1 MFRDRVK
8 EMAVNHPDMKASE
21 ILANVEMLMDNPGP
35 LGLKDESL
43 MRYVQRVRSKQAK
56 GEMGFKKVTYHR
68 KKGYRWG
75 TTASGLPGSIPIDDE
90 SSPDKKGEFGVTSGQ
105 DFQPSFLE
113 HVRHSQ
119 EEEEHQSDDDD
130 AEDDILNHAKDNHN
144 NDNSFSQHLMATNN
158 SELRRPPQHNP
169 DDSMSASSSFQVS
182 S

>member
-1 MFRDRVK
+1 MK

-75 TTASGLPGSIPIDDE
+75 NTASGLPGSIPIDDE
-90 SSPDKKGEFGVTSGQ
+90 SPDKKGEFGVNSGQ

-119 EEEEHQSDDDD
+119 EEEHQSEDDD
-130 AEDDILNHAKDNHN
+130 EDDVLNSAKDNHS
-144 NDNSFSQHLMATNN
+144 NDNTFSQHLMATNN
-158 SELRRPPQHNP
+158 SSEHRRSQHNP
-169 DDSMSASSSFQVS
+169 DSLSASSSFQVS

>member
-119 EEEEHQSDDDD
+119 EEEEHQSDDD